1 MLKPVPSM
9 IATLAVALV
18 TVSTA
23 AAITGGGVDGDA
35 HPYVGALVVDG
46 SVQCSGVL
54 VAPTVFATAGHC
66 GADGSRVSVSFDS
79 KLDTGWSLVDG
90 TLQVDPANGAD
101 LAVVVLDAPTS
112 VAPATLPSAGW
123 ADALGKGTLVTS
135 VGYGYSS
142 RAADG
147 TFVYDGLR
155 RAASSPVTKVFKS
168 MLSLSTTTAGPCL
181 GDSGGPQLSGNTV
194 LSLTSTGSKDCAG
207 KAEGYRLDTESARA
221 FLSGFVTLP

>member
-1 MLKPVPSM
+1 MRNAAPSM
-9 IATLAVALV
+9 IAALAVALV

-66 GADGSRVSVSFDS
+66 GVDGSRVAVSFDS
-79 KLDTGWSLVDG
+79 KLDSGWSLVAG
-90 TLQVDPANGAD
+90 TLEVDSSKGAD
-101 LAVVVLDAPTS
+101 LAVVVLDAPAS
-112 VAPATLPSAGW
+112 VAPATLPAAG
-123 ADALGKGTLVTS
+123 AAGSLGKEASVTS

-147 TFVYDGLR
+147 SFVYDGYR
-155 RAASSPVTKVFKS
+155 HAASSPVTKVSKS
-168 MLSLSTTTAGPCL
+168 MVGLSTSTAGPCM
-181 GDSGGPQLSGNTV
+181 GDSGGPQLAGSTV
-194 LSLTSTGSKDCAG
+194 LSVTSSGSKDCAG
-207 KAEGYRLDTESARA
+207 KAEGYRLDTPSARA
-221 FLSGFVTLP
+221 FLGGFVALP

>member
-9 IATLAVALV
+9 IAALAVALV

-66 GADGSRVSVSFDS
+66 GVDGSRVSVSFDS
-79 KLDTGWSLVDG
+79 KLDAGWSLLDG
-90 TLQVDPANGAD
+90 TLEVDPAKGSD
-101 LAVVVLDAPTS
+101 LAVVVLDAPAG
-112 VAPATLPSAGW
+112 VLPASLPAVGSA
-123 ADALGKGTLVTS
+123 DSLGKGALVTS

-147 TFVYDGLR
+147 SFVYDGFR
-155 RAASSPVTKVFKS
+155 RAATSPVTKVFKS
-168 MLSLSTTTAGPCL
+168 TLGLSTSTAGPCL
-181 GDSGGPQLSGNTV
+181 GDSGGPQLSGSTV

-207 KAEGYRLDTESARA
+207 KAEGYRLDTQSARA
-221 FLSGFVTLP
+221 FLGGFVTLP